1 MRAYLMFAILC
12 PVLLSACAST
22 REFQSSS
29 SQQEFQPG
37 PLKVAPELYGR
48 HPLPAVAAE
57 PSPTLPPVVAAAPA
71 VAPVAAA
78 PASASLLTS
87 KDLTAH
93 LRSER
98 SFYFDLDKS
107 DLKADYDPVLKA
119 HASYLAEHPEARV
132 RIEGH
137 ADERGSLDYNRRLGL
152 KRAKIVR
159 AELLERGAP
168 DAQVDV
174 KSYGKTKPKLK
185 GHDEESWAENR
196 RADVIYESE

>member
-1 MRAYLMFAILC
+1 MRAYLIFAILC
-12 PVLLSACAST
+12 PALLSACAST
-22 REFQSSS
+22 REFQSSGTN
-29 SQQEFQPG
+29 EFQPG

-48 HPLPAVAAE
+48 HPLPAE
-57 PSPTLPPVVAAAPA
+57 PAPVPETPPVA
-71 VAPVAAA
+71 APVAAA
-78 PASASLLTS
+78 APAAVAPAPAPASLLTS

-98 SFYFDLDKS
+98 SFYFELDNS

-137 ADERGSLDYNRRLGL
+137 ADERGSQAYNRRLGL
-152 KRAKIVR
+152 KRAETVR
-159 AELLERGAP
+159 AELIERGAP

-196 RADVIYESE
+196 RADVTYEAE